1 MALGVSG
8 GLLLP
13 LTFRISVWLQDLSLQ
28 HGTVAT
34 WVQEVLKVFPFGHKC
49 RKKNRVRRNR
59 KVYWATRGT
68 CLRRERRRLG
78 AGHRGLS
85 LSWEDAA
92 SRMGTGWLSCVDLEI
107 RVDWSPPG
115 TPKGPLLFIILSRE

>member
-13 LTFRISVWLQDLSLQ
+13 LTFRISVWCQGISLQ
-28 HGTVAT
+28 HGTLAV
-34 WVQEVLKVFPFGHKC
+34 WVQDMVKVFAFGHKC

-59 KVYWATRGT
+59 NVYLAARDA

-78 AGHRGLS
+78 AGHGGLP
-85 LSWEDAA
+85 LSW
-92 SRMGTGWLSCVDLEI
+92 
-107 RVDWSPPG
+107 
-115 TPKGPLLFIILSRE
+115 